1 MMSPSI
7 RERVPPHHGSNNGGV
22 SHLQYSCHCQ
32 PFQEFICIEDMLWV
46 DKYRPTELSEL
57 DYHDEV
63 SDRLTSLA
71 RNPASL
77 PHLFFYGPSG
87 AGKRTRIAA
96 LLGALFG
103 PSAHKLRLDQ
113 RTFTTPTNRTV
124 ELHMVTS
131 NFHVEFCPADA
142 GNNDRYVIQDVL
154 KQLAST
160 KNIRSSVAN
169 LQQEKEN
176 QQVNP
181 NGAASGSASAVEI
194 KVVVLNQVD
203 RLSKQAQAALR
214 RTMEKYAAS
223 CRLILCCDSPSKL
236 IAPLRSR
243 CLGVRVSAPT
253 IDQIALVLKKVAEK
267 ESFDLPEALAVNM
280 ARECNRNLRKAVL
293 MLEAAKV
300 QANGRS
306 LSEQQALPTT
316 DWELYIR
323 ELADDITSEQSPQ
336 RLVMAREKLYELLV
350 NCIPASTI
358 LKRLV
363 GELLPKI
370 PDENL
375 KVTVVEW
382 AAFYEHRIAMGS
394 KEIFHLEAFIAKYM
408 ALYRKFMNELFG

>member
-1 MMSPSI
+1 
-7 RERVPPHHGSNNGGV
+7 
-22 SHLQYSCHCQ
+22 
-32 PFQEFICIEDMLWV
+32 MLWV
-46 DKYRPTELSEL
+46 DKYRPSELAEL

-63 SDRLTSLA
+63 SDRLASLA
-71 RNPASL
+71 QNPAAL

-113 RTFTTPTNRTV
+113 RTFTTPTNKTV

-131 NFHVEFCPADA
+131 NHHVELSPGDA

-160 KNIRSSVAN
+160 KNIRTSVAN
-169 LQQEKEN
+169 QQPDKEN
-176 QQVNP
+176 SN
-181 NGAASGSASAVEI
+181 NGATDTTAAAPAEI

-214 RTMEKYAAS
+214 RTMEKYAS
-223 CRLILCCDSPSKL
+223 TCRLILCCDSPSKL
-236 IAPLRSR
+236 IGPLRSR
-243 CLGVRVSAPT
+243 CLGIRVAAPT
-253 IDQIALVLKKVAEK
+253 VDQISLVLTQVAQK
-267 ESFDLPEALAVNM
+267 ESFILPEALAVHL
-280 ARECNRNLRKAVL
+280 ARESNRNLRKALL

-300 QANGRS
+300 QAAGRA
-306 LSEQQALPTT
+306 LSGDQVIPAM

-323 ELADDITSEQSPQ
+323 QLAMDITNEQSPQ
-336 RLVMAREKLYELLV
+336 KLMAAREKLYELLV
-350 NCIPASTI
+350 NCIPPTTI

-363 GELLPKI
+363 QELLVKV
-370 PDENL
+370 PDEEL
-375 KVTVVEW
+375 KVSVIEW

-394 KEIFHLEAFIAKYM
+394 KEIFHLEAFVAKYM
-408 ALYRKFMNELFG
+408 ALYRKYINEMFG

>member
-1 MMSPSI
+1 
-7 RERVPPHHGSNNGGV
+7 
-22 SHLQYSCHCQ
+22 
-32 PFQEFICIEDMLWV
+32 MLWV
-46 DKYRPTELSEL
+46 DKYRPAELSAL

-63 SDRLTSLA
+63 SDRLASLA
-71 RNPASL
+71 ENPASL

-131 NFHVEFCPADA
+131 NHHVELSPGDA
-142 GNNDRYVIQDVL
+142 GINDRYVIQDVL

-169 LQQEKEN
+169 QQQEKEN
-176 QQVNP
+176 QQQVHP
-181 NGAASGSASAVEI
+181 NGASEGGRPPAEI

-214 RTMEKYAAS
+214 RTMEKYAAT
-223 CRLILCCDSPSKL
+223 CRLILCCDSPSQL
-236 IAPLRSR
+236 IGPLRSR
-243 CLGVRVSAPT
+243 CLGIRVAAPT
-253 IDQIALVLKKVAEK
+253 VDQISLVLTQVAKKENIT
-267 ESFDLPEALAVNM
+267 LPEALAVNI
-280 ARECNRNLRKAVL
+280 ARESNRNLRKALL

-300 QANGRS
+300 QAAGRA
-306 LSEQQALPTT
+306 LSDQQLLPSM

-323 ELADDITSEQSPQ
+323 QLATDITTEQSPQ
-336 RLVMAREKLYELLV
+336 KLMAAREKLYELLV
-350 NCIPASTI
+350 NCIPPTTI

-363 GELLPKI
+363 NELLVKV
-370 PDENL
+370 PDEGL
-375 KVTVVEW
+375 KVSVIEW
-382 AAFYEHRIAMGS
+382 AAFYEHRISMGS
-394 KEIFHLEAFIAKYM
+394 KEIFHLEAFVAKYM
-408 ALYRKFMNELFG
+408 ALYRKYINEMFG

>member
-1 MMSPSI
+1 
-7 RERVPPHHGSNNGGV
+7 
-22 SHLQYSCHCQ
+22 
-32 PFQEFICIEDMLWV
+32 MLWV

-63 SDRLTSLA
+63 SDRLASLA
-71 RNPASL
+71 QNPAAL

-124 ELHMVTS
+124 ELHMITS
-131 NFHVEFCPADA
+131 NHHVELSPGDA
-142 GNNDRYVIQDVL
+142 GNNDRFVIQDVL

-169 LQQEKEN
+169 QQQEKEN
-176 QQVNP
+176 P
-181 NGAASGSASAVEI
+181 ISNGTNTTADI

-214 RTMEKYAAS
+214 RTMEKYATT

-243 CLGVRVSAPT
+243 CLGIRVAAPT
-253 IDQIALVLKKVAEK
+253 VDQITLVLQQVAKK
-267 ESFDLPEALAVNM
+267 ESITLPDALAVNI
-280 ARECNRNLRKAVL
+280 ARESNRNLRKALL
-293 MLEAAKV
+293 MLEASKV
-300 QANGRS
+300 QAAGRT
-306 LSEQQALPTT
+306 LSGQQLLPTT

-323 ELADDITSEQSPQ
+323 QLASDITNEQSPQ
-336 RLVMAREKLYELLV
+336 RLVAAREKLYELLV

-358 LKRLV
+358 LRRLV
-363 GELLPKI
+363 DELLTKV
-370 PDENL
+370 PDEGL
-375 KVTVVEW
+375 KVSVMEW
-382 AAFYEHRIAMGS
+382 AAFYEHRIAQGS

-408 ALYRKFMNELFG
+408 ALYRKYINELFG

>member
-1 MMSPSI
+1 
-7 RERVPPHHGSNNGGV
+7 
-22 SHLQYSCHCQ
+22 
-32 PFQEFICIEDMLWV
+32 MLWV
-46 DKYRPTELSEL
+46 DKYRPTELSAL

-63 SDRLTSLA
+63 SDRLACLA
-71 RNPASL
+71 QNPAAL

-124 ELHMVTS
+124 ELHMITS
-131 NFHVEFCPADA
+131 NHHVELSPGDA
-142 GNNDRYVIQDVL
+142 GNNDRFVIQDVL

-160 KNIRSSVAN
+160 KNIRSSVAE
-169 LQQEKEN
+169 QQQQQQQPDKEN
-176 QQVNP
+176 QLP
-181 NGAASGSASAVEI
+181 NGGGVPTSDI

-214 RTMEKYAAS
+214 RTMEKYAGT

-243 CLGVRVSAPT
+243 CLGIRVAAPT
-253 IDQIALVLKKVAEK
+253 VEQITTVLQNVAKK
-267 ESFDLPEALAVNM
+267 ESITLPPTLALTI
-280 ARECNRNLRKAVL
+280 ARESNRNLRKALL

-300 QANGRS
+300 QAAGRA
-306 LSEQQALPTT
+306 LSDQQEIPAT

-323 ELADDITSEQSPQ
+323 QLAFDISSEQSPQ
-336 RLVMAREKLYELLV
+336 RLMAAREKLYELLV

-363 GELLPKI
+363 EELLPKI

-375 KVTVVEW
+375 KVSVIEW
-382 AAFYEHRIAMGS
+382 AAFYEHRIAQGS

-408 ALYRKFMNELFG
+408 AMYRKYLNELFG

>member
-1 MMSPSI
+1 MDCQNICRQIIIIYLTPFLLLSVVYLYLVPIS
-7 RERVPPHHGSNNGGV
+7 RE
-22 SHLQYSCHCQ
+22 L
-32 PFQEFICIEDMLWV
+32 FLITMLWV
-46 DKYRPTELSEL
+46 DKYRPIELCEL

-63 SDRLTSLA
+63 SDRLASLA
-71 RNPASL
+71 QNPAAL

-87 AGKRTRIAA
+87 AGKRTRISA

-124 ELHMVTS
+124 ELHMITS
-131 NFHVEFCPADA
+131 NHHVELSPGDA

-169 LQQEKEN
+169 QQQEKEGSL
-176 QQVNP
+176 P
-181 NGAASGSASAVEI
+181 NGPTSAADI

-214 RTMEKYAAS
+214 RTMEKYAAT

-243 CLGVRVSAPT
+243 CLGIRVAAPT
-253 IDQIALVLKKVAEK
+253 VDQITLVLQQVAKK
-267 ESFDLPEALAVNM
+267 ESITLPEALAVNI
-280 ARECNRNLRKAVL
+280 ARESHRNLRKALL

-300 QANGRS
+300 QAAGRS
-306 LSEQQALPTT
+306 LSDQQVIPAT

-323 ELADDITSEQSPQ
+323 QLASDITNEQSPQ
-336 RLVMAREKLYELLV
+336 RLVAAREKLYELLV

-363 GELLPKI
+363 EELLTKV
-370 PDENL
+370 PDEGL
-375 KVTVVEW
+375 KVSVLEW
-382 AAFYEHRIAMGS
+382 AAFYEHRIAQGS

-408 ALYRKFMNELFG
+408 SLYRKYINELFG